1 MSPSW
6 ASLALTSPQEPS
18 WVLSSHE
25 PIGWAG
31 AAATLPGRCEEP
43 AARLALAARSHRPVS
58 AFSDLNRIFRPLKYE
73 RSNNRVAWKITGV
86 TLFWR
91 SIPWISIYISICL
104 SVCLSI
110 HPSIHPQHSIH
121 PNPYRMFGY
130 ICSTCSC
137 HWTICLWR
145 WPQDTRQRRSCGVI
159 KKASV
164 VIFGGS
170 ALHTYHMLMAKKR
183 RSNMAHKISHNC
195 IEAFNFW
202 GIDM

>member
-1 MSPSW
+1 MS
-6 ASLALTSPQEPS
+6 LTSPHEPS
-18 WVLSSHE
+18 RAFMSSQFSWADWLSRSCCHSSWKVWRTRCKTCLGSQVPSTSFLLLRFKPYFQTAQVRKVQQQSGMEDYGSDFVL
-25 PIGWAG
+25 
-31 AAATLPGRCEEP
+31 
-43 AARLALAARSHRPVS
+43 
-58 AFSDLNRIFRPLKYE
+58 
-73 RSNNRVAWKITGV
+73 KIHTMN
-86 TLFWR
+86 
-91 SIPWISIYISICL
+91 IYLYIYL

-170 ALHTYHMLMAKKR
+170 ALHTYHMLMAKKGVATWPTR
-183 RSNMAHKISHNC
+183 LVITALKRSIFGVLTCKSM
-195 IEAFNFW
+195 
-202 GIDM
+202 